1 MVYKKYIK
9 KGGKIY
15 GPYTYHSKRVDGKVV
30 SEYRGPTK
38 EFEYKK
44 FIWIGLGAV
53 LLVVFVLGLVVFNK
67 GISGGVI
74 LDIDARY
81 QEGQSLDGTLQLS
94 LKEGELIPV
103 SSKLVFE
110 SSDKKYEYVLQDI
123 VSNEMIEGDFYI
135 EGQSISGT
143 GFGYGKEGTSEVSPK
158 IYFTLYIYN
167 TEKSEAST
175 ESEVI
180 EEEPEETEEI
190 VEEETEE
197 TIESEEASEEESSE
211 EAPITGG
218 VISNLFGWLTLT
230 GRVVMELE
238 TEVQGEVSVDK
249 AFVYELEPGQTV
261 ELKPKSVKTDLGGL
275 PDNVI
280 DIEIQENQ
288 IIVTTDYSEKEKG
301 FGEDYLGN
309 SRETLVIDLSDLNLI
324 VEEQLKISL
333 VYSEQEIVSLEI
345 PLEEEI
351 IKDQTTEKPKEE
363 KNKTEEISKSVE
375 EPVDIPYLALTD
387 EEKAI
392 LLEEFGE
399 DFSIETIR
407 SELFNERL
415 IVGYKLREYKIEYS
429 YAYPMDEE
437 ILELQMEADRI
448 KWLKDIAHTL
458 LQREKVPETVEG
470 VVESNYPIV

>member
-9 KGGKIY
+9 KGGKVY

-30 SEYRGPTK
+30 SEYRGPAK
-38 EFEYKK
+38 QFEYKK
-44 FIWIGLGAV
+44 FIWVGLGIV
-53 LLVVFVLGLVVFNK
+53 LLVVFVLGLIIFNR
-67 GISGGVI
+67 GVSGGVM
-74 LDIDARY
+74 LDIDAKY
-81 QEGQSLDGTLQLS
+81 QEGQSLDGVLRLS
-94 LKEGELIPV
+94 LREGELIPV

-110 SSDKKYEYVLQDI
+110 SSDKKYEYALQEI
-123 VSNEMIEGDFYI
+123 VSNEMTEGDFYI

-143 GFGYGKEGTSEVSPK
+143 GLGYGKEGTSKISPK

-180 EEEPEETEEI
+180 EKEPEETEEI
-190 VEEETEE
+190 AEEETEE
-197 TIESEEASEEESSE
+197 GIESEEANEEESSE
-211 EAPITGG
+211 EAPVTGNI
-218 VISNLFGWLTLT
+218 ISRLFEGLFGT

-238 TEVQGEVSVDK
+238 TEVQGEVSVDNP
-249 AFVYELEPGQTV
+249 FVYELEPGQTV

-275 PDNVI
+275 SDNVI
-280 DIEIQENQ
+280 DLDIQENQ
-288 IIVTTDYSEKEKG
+288 VIVTTDYLEKEKG
-301 FGEDYLGN
+301 FGENYLGN

-324 VEEQLKISL
+324 VEKQLKISL
-333 VYSEQEIVSLEI
+333 VYSEEEVVSLEM
-345 PLEEEI
+345 PLGEKI

-363 KNKTEEISKSVE
+363 KNKTEEISKPVE
-375 EPVDIPYLALTD
+375 EPVEVPYLALTD

-407 SELFNERL
+407 SEVFNERL
-415 IVGYKLREYKIEYS
+415 IIGYKLREYKIEYS
-429 YAYPMDEE
+429 YDYPMDEE

-448 KWLKDIAHTL
+448 KWLKDIAQTL
-458 LQREKVPETVEG
+458 LQKENVPETVEG